1 MFMILWYLPLILMI
15 YLSIRS
21 LVSVFK
27 APPPEDKGSFEFSKI
42 MLIIF
47 GLMVFILIAGLLFLY
62 NSSMVKSAD
71 IYGAVILGIFYV
83 IAGLLATLFGTL
95 STMYTSMDN
104 NKDYQSRRKWILL
117 IGTVL
122 IYLPLF
128 FSLGRYYVEQ
138 TKTGVIGGI
147 SQEKAIKIAD
157 QQISPLVNHKFLRAK
172 KIDNWSNDAAAWEVT
187 YEIKNKRGEY
197 VLNYMVMV
205 SAVDGSI
212 LNLNDKVELTIL
224 NNGKPYPDVEV
235 ETIKGRDGGGNTI
248 VIKWDYEYGITDE
261 NGKVKLDLP
270 NYNNEQYYF
279 WVILPDGSKV
289 FSKIAQPHKESYT
302 LDVKDLVISPSSIQT
317 SPQIVPSGA
326 TWR

>member
-1 MFMILWYLPLILMI
+1 MFFWYLPLILMI

-47 GLMVFILIAGLLFLY
+47 GFMVFILIAGLLFLY
-62 NSSMVKSAD
+62 NSSTVKSAD
-71 IYGAVILGIFYV
+71 IYGGVILGIFYV
-83 IAGLLATLFGTL
+83 NAGLSSTLFGVL
-95 STMYTSMDN
+95 SAMYGSMNN
-104 NKDYQSRRKWILL
+104 NKDYQSRRKWIIL
-117 IGTVL
+117 IGTIL
-122 IYLPLF
+122 IYSPIF
-128 FSLGRYYVEQ
+128 FSSGSYYVRQ
-138 TKTGVIGGI
+138 SKTGVIGGI
-147 SQEKAIKIAD
+147 SQGGAIKIAD
-157 QQISPLVNHKFLRAK
+157 QQMSPLVNHQFLQAK

-187 YEIKNKRGEY
+187 YEIKNKLGEY

-235 ETIKGRDGGGNTI
+235 ETIRGRDGGGNTI
-248 VIKWDYEYGITDE
+248 VIEWDYEYGITDE

-279 WVILPDGSKV
+279 WVILPNGSKV

-302 LDVKDLVISPSSIQT
+302 LDVKDLVFTNPSVQS
-317 SPQIVPSGA
+317 SPQTIPSGPMIYPQ
-326 TWR
+326 